1 MCLPR
6 CRSRRLKK
14 CGVERRA
21 RAGGTMDDLTDRKT
35 MRNAPIDDGVL
46 RFERA
51 PYASTGSGTAA
62 PFA

>member
-1 MCLPR
+1 
-6 CRSRRLKK
+6 
-14 CGVERRA
+14 
-21 RAGGTMDDLTDRKT
+21 MDDLTDRKT